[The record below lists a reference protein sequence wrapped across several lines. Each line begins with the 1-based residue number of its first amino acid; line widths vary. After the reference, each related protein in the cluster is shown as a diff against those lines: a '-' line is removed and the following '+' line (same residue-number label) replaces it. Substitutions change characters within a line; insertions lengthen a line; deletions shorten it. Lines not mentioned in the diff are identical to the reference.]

1 MSESPFADQGF
12 VFVKNRSS
20 KELSV
25 TYNGRSVTIPP
36 RGTKGAGG
44 RWMTPRAAEKAI
56 EQNRIMGT
64 EDPMSPGVFQ
74 SLVYVEGSDMPST
87 PIEQSDKA
95 EALDRTLMDPLA
107 QNVQVTLRNTRAL
120 RSGVGITNE
129 PTLGAHFTGAAES

>member
-12 VFVKNRSS
+12 VLVLNRSS

-25 TYNGRSVTIPP
+25 TYNGRSVTIPV
-36 RGTKGAGG
+36 RGKGG
-44 RWMTPRAAEKAI
+44 RWMTARAAEKAI

-64 EDPMSPGVFQ
+64 EDPLQPGIFET
-74 SLVYVEGSDMPST
+74 LVYVDGSQMDSS

-95 EALDRTLMDPLA
+95 EALDRRMMEPGR

-129 PTLGAHFTGAAES
+129 PTLGAHFTGAAEGV